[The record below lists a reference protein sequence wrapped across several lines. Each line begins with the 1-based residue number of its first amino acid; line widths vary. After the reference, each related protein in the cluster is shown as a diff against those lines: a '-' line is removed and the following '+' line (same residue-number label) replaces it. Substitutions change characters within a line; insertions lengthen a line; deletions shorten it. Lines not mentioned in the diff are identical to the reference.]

1 MAAVVA
7 LGEDH
12 RIHFGWFNA
21 QDDRWNEPVWAAL
34 DGPVVHGP
42 IVQEVG
48 SEAFVFGV
56 DAAGRVLSAH
66 LPNPGHAPGGWTE
79 LEGACVG
86 RPATTSWDVNRLDLF
101 ARDGRGVLRQTWL
114 EHRGAGWEP
123 KLRWVDVAEGLVEPP
138 AAVSWGPERLDLFTR
153 TASGELVHK
162 WWDDAADR
170 LDAFTIRDS
179 TPLSHK
185 YWDPGTGWLPAPL
198 SEWEHLG
205 GSLTIPPTVVTW
217 GKYHLDVFS
226 RGTDGHLHHIWW
238 NPESGWSPQAAW
250 EDMRGVLGD
259 SLAAVAW
266 SRDRLGV
273 FWGSSAARWMAPCST
288 STEIRASTGGPPS
301 PAGTSPGFL
310 GARRWT
316 HRSALPPSGERSS
329 SSSVG
334 PTIGSTLPRPVPERP
349 APRRTPGPLRV
360 PSTAGP
366 PQQRLRGTARH
377 AQDIRG
383 RTVIG
388 AALLAKAGG
397 WEHRR
402 VVAPSHAC
410 PDGVP
415 GSCASYGCLCRF
427 SKARE
432 PSHGCLCR
440 FQHDKSILKRP
451 RARGLRQTRH

>member
-1 MAAVVA
+1 MTSPGEITVWRSFRGPEARPAPGSLGLITVQWPMAAVVA

-273 FWGSSAARWMAPCST
+273 FCRSVDGSLLYKYRDPGIYWRPSLTRWYESRLPGGATMDSPVSAT
-288 STEIRASTGGPPS
+288 
-301 PAGTSPGFL
+301 
-310 GARRWT
+310 
-316 HRSALPPSGERSS
+316 
-329 SSSVG
+329 
-334 PTIGSTLPRPVPERP
+334 TIGGTVVLVVRGSDDRIHVASARP
-349 APRRTPGPLRV
+349 
-360 PSTAGP
+360 
-366 PQQRLRGTARH
+366 
-377 AQDIRG
+377 
-383 RTVIG
+383 
-388 AALLAKAGG
+388 
-397 WEHRR
+397 
-402 VVAPSHAC
+402 
-410 PDGVP
+410 
-415 GSCASYGCLCRF
+415 
-427 SKARE
+427 
-432 PSHGCLCR
+432 
-440 FQHDKSILKRP
+440 
-451 RARGLRQTRH
+451 